1 MTETTA
7 VARPHEDRV
16 MPAVIYGLYLFGAFS
31 ALLTVFI
38 GLILAYAQRGSAG
51 PRMETHY
58 TFLIRTFWLTIWW
71 VVIGAGLTLI
81 GGILSLVLVGLPLLG
96 VGLLILSL
104 FGLWFIARC
113 CLGAFYLA
121 KDEAYPRPMS
131 WLF

>member
-7 VARPHEDRV
+7 VRPHEDRV

-38 GLILAYAQRGSAG
+38 GLIIAYAQRGSAG

-71 VVIGAGLTLI
+71 VVIGAGLTI
-81 GGILSLVLVGLPLLG
+81 VGGILSLVLVGLPILG

-113 CLGAFYLA
+113 CLGAYYLA

>member
-1 MTETTA
+1 
-7 VARPHEDRV
+7 